1 MPNDHSSFFQSGIML
16 LVHHLV
22 LIHGIDAE
30 EKIVKPFNTGIRERE
45 NSFNVRMNVSIYK
58 GNVSIW

>member
-45 NSFNVRMNVSIYK
+45 KQF
-58 GNVSIW
+58 

>member
-1 MPNDHSSFFQSGIML
+1 MPNEHSSFLQSGIML

-30 EKIVKPFNTGIRERE
+30 EKTVKPFKTGIRKRVKQ
-45 NSFNVRMNVSIYK
+45 F
-58 GNVSIW
+58 